1 MKQIDVKSKF
11 NLFDDHWNPRIIAEL
26 NGQQVKIAKIKGA
39 FVWHNHKDEDELFY
53 LLKGQL
59 IMEFP
64 DKKVEVKEGELI
76 VVPKGVDHR
85 PVAKEEAWIMLFEPS
100 STKHTGEMN
109 SELTQ
114 ENDEWL

>member
-1 MKQIDVKSKF
+1 MKQINVKSKF
-11 NLFDDHWNPRIIAEL
+11 KLFDDYWNPRIIAEL

-39 FVWHNHKDEDELFY
+39 FVWHNHKGEDELFY
-53 LLKGQL
+53 LIKGEL
-59 IMEFP
+59 TMEFR

-100 STKHTGEMN
+100 STKHTGEVN